1 MSIPNEQTQT
11 LPKTRDTDSA
21 LQAGIEIEMQAEF
34 LLDEAREADAGQSS
48 LIDSAPLGS
57 QYTAALAA
65 QVDAKHDQTE
75 RIEDR
80 LENLI
85 ELQASRLQ
93 QVQVQQ
99 PGFLA
104 LPGTR
109 QLWQQKLQ
117 QQQNTLQ
124 KLRGRLEA
132 VREIKEGMGLH
143 CPRIEELA
151 AHKLRFKEPGMSSE
165 WVNMPAPPSGAAST
179 TRTRPEKTAPDK
191 GRRTAAW
198 PRDAPLP
205 KFKAMMIRLC

>member
-1 MSIPNEQTQT
+1 MNVPNEQTQMLT
-11 LPKTRDTDSA
+11 KTRELDST
-21 LQAGIEIEMQAEF
+21 QQTNIEFEVQAES
-34 LLDEAREADAGQSS
+34 LLDEAREADSGQSS
-48 LIDSAPLGS
+48 LIDGAPVES

-85 ELQASRLQ
+85 ELQSTRLQ

-99 PGFLA
+99 PGLLA

-117 QQQNTLQ
+117 QQQNTLL

-132 VREIKEGMGLH
+132 VREIKDGMGLH
-143 CPRIEELA
+143 SPRIEELA
-151 AHKLRFKEPGMSSE
+151 AHKLRFKEPDMAADWVSRQESQRRHQALLRQQEQNQKKLLLIGESEQQLGRGMHLSQSS
-165 WVNMPAPPSGAAST
+165 
-179 TRTRPEKTAPDK
+179 RP
-191 GRRTAAW
+191 
-198 PRDAPLP
+198 
-205 KFKAMMIRLC
+205 

>member
-1 MSIPNEQTQT
+1 MGIPNKPTQT
-11 LPKTRDTDSA
+11 LTKVREPDATV
-21 LQAGIEIEMQAEF
+21 QAGIEIEMQAEF
-34 LLDEAREADAGQSS
+34 LLDEAREADSGQSS
-48 LIDSAPLGS
+48 LIDSAPLES

-85 ELQASRLQ
+85 ELQTSRLQ

-99 PGFLA
+99 PGLLA

-143 CPRIEELA
+143 SPRIEELA
-151 AHKLRFKEPGMSSE
+151 AHKLHFKEPGMAAGWADRQEAQHRHQALIRQQEQNQKKSHFIGESE
-165 WVNMPAPPSGAAST
+165 QQGGGGLHRSLS
-179 TRTRPEKTAPDK
+179 TRP
-191 GRRTAAW
+191 
-198 PRDAPLP
+198 
-205 KFKAMMIRLC
+205 

>member
-1 MSIPNEQTQT
+1 MGIPNEQTQT
-11 LPKTRDTDSA
+11 LTKARDTDSN

-34 LLDEAREADAGQSS
+34 LLDEAREADAEQSS
-48 LIDSAPLGS
+48 LIDSAPLES
-57 QYTAALAA
+57 QYTAALAT
-65 QVDAKHDQTE
+65 QVDAKHDQAE

-99 PGFLA
+99 PGLLA

-109 QLWQQKLQ
+109 QLWQQNLQ

-143 CPRIEELA
+143 SPRIEELA
-151 AHKLRFKEPGMSSE
+151 AHKLRFKEPDMAAD
-165 WVNMPAPPSGAAST
+165 WVNRQEAQRRHQALIRQQEQDQKKSHLIGESKQQLGRGMHLSQSS
-179 TRTRPEKTAPDK
+179 RP
-191 GRRTAAW
+191 
-198 PRDAPLP
+198 
-205 KFKAMMIRLC
+205 

>member
-1 MSIPNEQTQT
+1 MGIPNEQTQT
-11 LPKTRDTDSA
+11 LTKAREPDATVQTN
-21 LQAGIEIEMQAEF
+21 IEFEVQAES
-34 LLDEAREADAGQSS
+34 LLDEAREADSGQSS
-48 LIDSAPLGS
+48 LIDSAPLES

-99 PGFLA
+99 PGFLT
-104 LPGTR
+104 LPDTR
-109 QLWQQKLQ
+109 HLWQQKLQ

-151 AHKLRFKEPGMSSE
+151 AHKLRFKEPGMATD
-165 WVNMPAPPSGAAST
+165 WVNMQEAQRRHQALLRQQEQGQKKSLLIGESEQPLGRGMHLSRCS
-179 TRTRPEKTAPDK
+179 RP
-191 GRRTAAW
+191 
-198 PRDAPLP
+198 
-205 KFKAMMIRLC
+205 

>member
-1 MSIPNEQTQT
+1 MSVPNEPTQT
-11 LPKTRDTDSA
+11 LTKVRDTDSN

-34 LLDEAREADAGQSS
+34 LLDEAREADAEQSS
-48 LIDSAPLGS
+48 LIDSTPVES
-57 QYTAALAA
+57 QYTTALAA
-65 QVDAKHDQTE
+65 KVDAKHDQTE

-85 ELQASRLQ
+85 ELQTSRLQ

-109 QLWQQKLQ
+109 QLWQQKMQ

-151 AHKLRFKEPGMSSE
+151 AHKLHFKEPGMAADWADMQEAQRRHQAMLRQQEKSQKNPLLKREGEQPLGRGMHLSQSS
-165 WVNMPAPPSGAAST
+165 
-179 TRTRPEKTAPDK
+179 RP
-191 GRRTAAW
+191 
-198 PRDAPLP
+198 
-205 KFKAMMIRLC
+205 

>member
-1 MSIPNEQTQT
+1 MGVTNEQTQT
-11 LPKTRDTDSA
+11 LTKAREPDATVQTN
-21 LQAGIEIEMQAEF
+21 IEFEVQAES

-48 LIDSAPLGS
+48 LIDSAPLES
-57 QYTAALAA
+57 QYTTALAA
-65 QVDAKHDQTE
+65 QVDAKHEQTE

-85 ELQASRLQ
+85 ELQSTRLQ
-93 QVQVQQ
+93 LVQVQQ
-99 PGFLA
+99 PGLLA

-143 CPRIEELA
+143 CPHIEELA
-151 AHKLRFKEPGMSSE
+151 AHKLHFKEPGMAADWVDMQEAQRRHQAMLRQQEQNQKKLRLIGEGEQQLGRGVRLSQSS
-165 WVNMPAPPSGAAST
+165 
-179 TRTRPEKTAPDK
+179 RQ
-191 GRRTAAW
+191 
-198 PRDAPLP
+198 
-205 KFKAMMIRLC
+205 

>member
-1 MSIPNEQTQT
+1 MGIPNEQSQT
-11 LPKTRDTDSA
+11 LTKAREPDAT

-34 LLDEAREADAGQSS
+34 LLDEAREADSGQSS
-48 LIDSAPLGS
+48 LIDSTPVEY
-57 QYTAALAA
+57 QYTTALAT

-132 VREIKEGMGLH
+132 VREIKEAMGLH

-151 AHKLRFKEPGMSSE
+151 AHKLRFKEPGMASDWVERQEALRRHQAMLRQQEQGQKKAHLIGESE
-165 WVNMPAPPSGAAST
+165 QQGGRGLHRSLWV
-179 TRTRPEKTAPDK
+179 RP
-191 GRRTAAW
+191 
-198 PRDAPLP
+198 
-205 KFKAMMIRLC
+205 

>member
-1 MSIPNEQTQT
+1 MGAPNEQTQT
-11 LPKTRDTDSA
+11 LTKARDTDST

-34 LLDEAREADAGQSS
+34 LLDEAREADSGQSS
-48 LIDSAPLGS
+48 LISTPVVES

-85 ELQASRLQ
+85 ELQSSRLQ

-104 LPGTR
+104 LPGTH
-109 QLWQQKLQ
+109 QLWQQKMQ

-151 AHKLRFKEPGMSSE
+151 AHKLRFKAPDMASE
-165 WVNMPAPPSGAAST
+165 WFDMQETQRRHQALLRQQDQNQKKLLLIGEGEQQLGRGVRLSHLS
-179 TRTRPEKTAPDK
+179 RP
-191 GRRTAAW
+191 
-198 PRDAPLP
+198 
-205 KFKAMMIRLC
+205 

>member
-1 MSIPNEQTQT
+1 MGVPNEQTQT
-11 LPKTRDTDSA
+11 LTNAREPYATVQTN
-21 LQAGIEIEMQAEF
+21 IEFEVQAEF
-34 LLDEAREADAGQSS
+34 LLDEAREADSGQSS
-48 LIDSAPLGS
+48 LIDSSPLES

-85 ELQASRLQ
+85 ELQSTRLQ

-99 PGFLA
+99 PGLLA

-109 QLWQQKLQ
+109 QLWQQKMQ

-124 KLRGRLEA
+124 KLQGRLEA

-151 AHKLRFKEPGMSSE
+151 AHKLRFKEPDMAAN
-165 WVNMPAPPSGAAST
+165 WVNRQEAQRRHQALLRQQEQNQKKLLLIGESEQQLGRGMHLSQSS
-179 TRTRPEKTAPDK
+179 RP
-191 GRRTAAW
+191 
-198 PRDAPLP
+198 
-205 KFKAMMIRLC
+205 

>member
-1 MSIPNEQTQT
+1 MSVPDEPTQT
-11 LPKTRDTDSA
+11 MTKTRDTDSN

-34 LLDEAREADAGQSS
+34 LLDEAREADAEQSS
-48 LIDSAPLGS
+48 LIDSAPLES
-57 QYTAALAA
+57 PYTAALAA

-75 RIEDR
+75 RIEDK
-80 LENLI
+80 LEHLI

-93 QVQVQQ
+93 KVQVQQ

-109 QLWQQKLQ
+109 QLWQQKMQ

-151 AHKLRFKEPGMSSE
+151 AHKLRFKETGMASE
-165 WVNMPAPPSGAAST
+165 WADMQEAQ
-179 TRTRPEKTAPDK
+179 
-191 GRRTAAW
+191 RRHQALL
-198 PRDAPLP
+198 RQQEQDQKKPL
-205 KFKAMMIRLC
+205 MIREGEQQLGRGMRLFRCSRP

>member
-1 MSIPNEQTQT
+1 MGIPNEQTQMLT
-11 LPKTRDTDSA
+11 KTRELDSTV
-21 LQAGIEIEMQAEF
+21 QTNIEFEVQAES
-34 LLDEAREADAGQSS
+34 LLDEAREADAGQSI
-48 LIDSAPLGS
+48 LIDSATLES
-57 QYTAALAA
+57 QYTAALAT

-151 AHKLRFKEPGMSSE
+151 AHKLRFKEPGMAADWVERQEAQRRHQALIRQQEQNQKKSYFIGESE
-165 WVNMPAPPSGAAST
+165 QQGGRGLHRSLS
-179 TRTRPEKTAPDK
+179 TRP
-191 GRRTAAW
+191 
-198 PRDAPLP
+198 
-205 KFKAMMIRLC
+205 

>member
-1 MSIPNEQTQT
+1 MSVPNEQTHT
-11 LPKTRDTDSA
+11 LTKAREPDAT

-48 LIDSAPLGS
+48 LIDSAPLES
-57 QYTAALAA
+57 QYTAALAT

-85 ELQASRLQ
+85 EIQASRLQ
-93 QVQVQQ
+93 QVQFQQ

-109 QLWQQKLQ
+109 QLWQQKMQ

-151 AHKLRFKEPGMSSE
+151 AHKLRFREPGMASE
-165 WVNMPAPPSGAAST
+165 WVNMQEAQRRHQALLRQQDQKKPLLMMEG
-179 TRTRPEKTAPDK
+179 EQQL
-191 GRRTAAW
+191 GRGMHLSRCSK
-198 PRDAPLP
+198 P
-205 KFKAMMIRLC
+205 

>member
-1 MSIPNEQTQT
+1 MGIPNEQTQT
-11 LPKTRDTDSA
+11 LTKVREPDATVQGRIDV
-21 LQAGIEIEMQAEF
+21 EIQAEF
-34 LLDEAREADAGQSS
+34 LLDEAREVDAEQSS
-48 LIDSAPLGS
+48 LIDSAPLES

-85 ELQASRLQ
+85 DLQASLLQ

-151 AHKLRFKEPGMSSE
+151 AHKLHFKEPGMAADWVERQEAQRRHQALIRQQEQNQKKSHLIGESE
-165 WVNMPAPPSGAAST
+165 QQGGRGLHRSLWV
-179 TRTRPEKTAPDK
+179 RP
-191 GRRTAAW
+191 
-198 PRDAPLP
+198 
-205 KFKAMMIRLC
+205 

>member
-1 MSIPNEQTQT
+1 
-11 LPKTRDTDSA
+11 
-21 LQAGIEIEMQAEF
+21 
-34 LLDEAREADAGQSS
+34 LDEAREAESGQSS
-48 LIDSAPLGS
+48 LIDSTPLES

-65 QVDAKHDQTE
+65 QVDAKQDQTE

-85 ELQASRLQ
+85 ELQSTRLQ

-99 PGFLA
+99 PGLLA

-124 KLRGRLEA
+124 KLRVRLEA

-151 AHKLRFKEPGMSSE
+151 AHKLRFKEPGMAADWVERQEAQRRHQALIRQQEQNQKKLLLIGESE
-165 WVNMPAPPSGAAST
+165 
-179 TRTRPEKTAPDK
+179 KQL
-191 GRRTAAW
+191 GRRMHLSQSSR
-198 PRDAPLP
+198 P
-205 KFKAMMIRLC
+205 

>member
-1 MSIPNEQTQT
+1 MGIPNEPTQT
-11 LPKTRDTDSA
+11 LTKARDTESN
-21 LQAGIEIEMQAEF
+21 LQAGIEIEMQSEF
-34 LLDEAREADAGQSS
+34 LLDEAREADSGQSS
-48 LIDSAPLGS
+48 LIDSAPLEF

-75 RIEDR
+75 RIEDK

-109 QLWQQKLQ
+109 QLWQQKMQ
-117 QQQNTLQ
+117 QQQNTLL

-132 VREIKEGMGLH
+132 VREIKDGMGLH
-143 CPRIEELA
+143 SPRIEELA
-151 AHKLRFKEPGMSSE
+151 AHKLRFKEPDMAADWVSRQESQRRHQALLRQQEQNQKKSHLIGESE
-165 WVNMPAPPSGAAST
+165 QQGGRGLHRSLWV
-179 TRTRPEKTAPDK
+179 RP
-191 GRRTAAW
+191 
-198 PRDAPLP
+198 
-205 KFKAMMIRLC
+205 

>member
-1 MSIPNEQTQT
+1 MGIPIEPTQT
-11 LPKTRDTDSA
+11 LTKVREPDATV
-21 LQAGIEIEMQAEF
+21 QAGIEIEMQAEF
-34 LLDEAREADAGQSS
+34 LLGEAREADSGQSS
-48 LIDSAPLGS
+48 LIDGAPLES

-109 QLWQQKLQ
+109 QLWQQKMQ

-151 AHKLRFKEPGMSSE
+151 AHKLHFKEPGMAAD
-165 WVNMPAPPSGAAST
+165 WVNRQVAQRRHQAMLRQQEQDQKNPLLIREDEQQLGRGMRLSQSS
-179 TRTRPEKTAPDK
+179 RP
-191 GRRTAAW
+191 
-198 PRDAPLP
+198 
-205 KFKAMMIRLC
+205 

>member
-1 MSIPNEQTQT
+1 MGVPNEPTQT
-11 LPKTRDTDSA
+11 LTKAREPDTT
-21 LQAGIEIEMQAEF
+21 LQAGIDIEMQAEF
-34 LLDEAREADAGQSS
+34 LLDEAREADSGQSS
-48 LIDSAPLGS
+48 LIDSAPVES

-85 ELQASRLQ
+85 DLQASRLQ

-109 QLWQQKLQ
+109 QLWQQKMQ

-151 AHKLRFKEPGMSSE
+151 AHKLRFKEPGMASE
-165 WVNMPAPPSGAAST
+165 WVEMQEAQRRHQALLRKQEQDQKKPLLIGETEQQLSRGVHLS
-179 TRTRPEKTAPDK
+179 RCSRP
-191 GRRTAAW
+191 
-198 PRDAPLP
+198 
-205 KFKAMMIRLC
+205 

>member
-1 MSIPNEQTQT
+1 MGAPNEQTQT
-11 LPKTRDTDSA
+11 LTKARDTDST

-34 LLDEAREADAGQSS
+34 LLNEAREADSGQSS
-48 LIDSAPLGS
+48 LISTPVVES

-85 ELQASRLQ
+85 ELQSSRLQ
-93 QVQVQQ
+93 QVQV
-99 PGFLA
+99 
-104 LPGTR
+104 
-109 QLWQQKLQ
+109 Q

-151 AHKLRFKEPGMSSE
+151 AHKLRFKAPDMASE
-165 WVNMPAPPSGAAST
+165 WFDMQETQRRHQALLRQQDQNQKKLLLIGEGEQQLGRGVRLSHLS
-179 TRTRPEKTAPDK
+179 RP
-191 GRRTAAW
+191 
-198 PRDAPLP
+198 
-205 KFKAMMIRLC
+205 

>member
-1 MSIPNEQTQT
+1 MGIPNEQTQT
-11 LPKTRDTDSA
+11 MTKARDTDSN
-21 LQAGIEIEMQAEF
+21 LQAGNEIEMQAEF
-34 LLDEAREADAGQSS
+34 LLDEARAADSGQSS
-48 LIDSAPLGS
+48 LIDSAPVES

-75 RIEDR
+75 RVEDR

-85 ELQASRLQ
+85 ELQSTRLQ

-99 PGFLA
+99 PGLLA

-132 VREIKEGMGLH
+132 VREIKEGMSLH
-143 CPRIEELA
+143 SPRIEELA
-151 AHKLRFKEPGMSSE
+151 AHKLRFKEPDMVVN
-165 WVNMPAPPSGAAST
+165 WVNRQEAQRRHQALLRQQEQNQKKLLLIGESEQQLGRGMHLSQSS
-179 TRTRPEKTAPDK
+179 RP
-191 GRRTAAW
+191 
-198 PRDAPLP
+198 
-205 KFKAMMIRLC
+205 

>member
-1 MSIPNEQTQT
+1 MGIPNEPTQT
-11 LPKTRDTDSA
+11 LTKARDTDST
-21 LQAGIEIEMQAEF
+21 LQASIEIEMQAEF
-34 LLDEAREADAGQSS
+34 LLDEAREADSGQSS
-48 LIDSAPLGS
+48 LIDSAPVES

-85 ELQASRLQ
+85 ELQSTRLQ

-99 PGFLA
+99 PGLLA

-151 AHKLRFKEPGMSSE
+151 AHKLHFKEPGMAAD
-165 WVNMPAPPSGAAST
+165 WVNRQEAQRRHQAMLRQQETGQKNPLRKKEGEQPLGRGMHLSQSS
-179 TRTRPEKTAPDK
+179 RP
-191 GRRTAAW
+191 
-198 PRDAPLP
+198 
-205 KFKAMMIRLC
+205 

>member
-1 MSIPNEQTQT
+1 MSVPNEQTQT
-11 LPKTRDTDSA
+11 LTKAREPDAA

-34 LLDEAREADAGQSS
+34 LLDEAREADAGQAS
-48 LIDSAPLGS
+48 LIDSAPLES
-57 QYTAALAA
+57 QYTAALEA

-109 QLWQQKLQ
+109 QLWQQKMQ

-124 KLRGRLEA
+124 KLRGRLDA

-151 AHKLRFKEPGMSSE
+151 AHKLHFKEPGIAAD
-165 WVNMPAPPSGAAST
+165 WVDMQEAQRRHQAVLRQQEQNQKKLLLIGEGEQQLGRGVRLSHLS
-179 TRTRPEKTAPDK
+179 RP
-191 GRRTAAW
+191 
-198 PRDAPLP
+198 
-205 KFKAMMIRLC
+205 

>member
-1 MSIPNEQTQT
+1 MSVPNEQTQT
-11 LPKTRDTDSA
+11 LTKAREPDATVQTN
-21 LQAGIEIEMQAEF
+21 IEFEVQAES
-34 LLDEAREADAGQSS
+34 LLDEAREADA
-48 LIDSAPLGS
+48 
-57 QYTAALAA
+57 
-65 QVDAKHDQTE
+65 KHEQTE

-85 ELQASRLQ
+85 ELQSTRLQ
-93 QVQVQQ
+93 LVQVQQ
-99 PGFLA
+99 PGLLA

-151 AHKLRFKEPGMSSE
+151 VHKLHFKEPGMAADWVDMQEAQRRHQAMLRQQEQNQKKLRLIGEGEQQLGRGVRLSQSS
-165 WVNMPAPPSGAAST
+165 
-179 TRTRPEKTAPDK
+179 RQ
-191 GRRTAAW
+191 
-198 PRDAPLP
+198 
-205 KFKAMMIRLC
+205 

>member
-1 MSIPNEQTQT
+1 
-11 LPKTRDTDSA
+11 
-21 LQAGIEIEMQAEF
+21 MQAEF
-34 LLDEAREADAGQSS
+34 LLDEAREADAGQSN
-48 LIDSAPLGS
+48 LIDNAPLES

-109 QLWQQKLQ
+109 QLWQQKMQ

-124 KLRGRLEA
+124 KLRDRLEA

-151 AHKLRFKEPGMSSE
+151 AHKLHFKEPGMASE
-165 WVNMPAPPSGAAST
+165 WVNMQEAQRRHLAMLRQQEQNQKKLLLIGEGEQQLGRGVRLSQCS
-179 TRTRPEKTAPDK
+179 RP
-191 GRRTAAW
+191 
-198 PRDAPLP
+198 
-205 KFKAMMIRLC
+205 

>member
-1 MSIPNEQTQT
+1 MSVPSEQTQALTKSRESDAT
-11 LPKTRDTDSA
+11 L
-21 LQAGIEIEMQAEF
+21 QVGIEIEMQAEF
-34 LLDEAREADAGQSS
+34 LLDEARAADSGQSS
-48 LIDSAPLGS
+48 LIDSAPLEY

-85 ELQASRLQ
+85 EIQASRLQ
-93 QVQVQQ
+93 HVQVQQ

-109 QLWQQKLQ
+109 QLWQQKMQ

-132 VREIKEGMGLH
+132 VREIKEGMGMH

-151 AHKLRFKEPGMSSE
+151 THKLHFKEPGMASE
-165 WVNMPAPPSGAAST
+165 WVNRQEAQRRHQALLRQQEQDQKKPLLIGESEQQLGRGVYLS
-179 TRTRPEKTAPDK
+179 RCSRP
-191 GRRTAAW
+191 
-198 PRDAPLP
+198 
-205 KFKAMMIRLC
+205 

>member
-1 MSIPNEQTQT
+1 MSVPNEQTQT
-11 LPKTRDTDSA
+11 LTKAREPDAT

-34 LLDEAREADAGQSS
+34 LLDEAREADSGQSS
-48 LIDSAPLGS
+48 LIDSASLES
-57 QYTAALAA
+57 QYTAALAT

-85 ELQASRLQ
+85 EIQASRLQ

-99 PGFLA
+99 PGLLA

-109 QLWQQKLQ
+109 QLWQQKMQ

-124 KLRGRLEA
+124 KLHGRLEA
-132 VREIKEGMGLH
+132 VREIKEEMGLH

-151 AHKLRFKEPGMSSE
+151 AHKLRFKEPGMAAD
-165 WVNMPAPPSGAAST
+165 WVDMQEAQRRHQAMLRQQEQNQKKLLLIGEGEQQSGRGVRLSHLA
-179 TRTRPEKTAPDK
+179 RP
-191 GRRTAAW
+191 
-198 PRDAPLP
+198 
-205 KFKAMMIRLC
+205 